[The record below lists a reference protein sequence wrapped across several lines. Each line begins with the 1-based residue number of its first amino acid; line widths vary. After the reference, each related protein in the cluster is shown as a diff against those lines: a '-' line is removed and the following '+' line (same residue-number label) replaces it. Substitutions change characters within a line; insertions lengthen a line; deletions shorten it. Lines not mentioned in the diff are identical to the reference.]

1 MVLNELF
8 KKEHLYK
15 HLCIYTVYIPSYI
28 FCILYLNVIQSVY
41 IYFRNKIWIIKKKK
55 TILHVCFIISY

>member
-41 IYFRNKIWIIKKKK
+41 IYFRNKI
-55 TILHVCFIISY
+55 